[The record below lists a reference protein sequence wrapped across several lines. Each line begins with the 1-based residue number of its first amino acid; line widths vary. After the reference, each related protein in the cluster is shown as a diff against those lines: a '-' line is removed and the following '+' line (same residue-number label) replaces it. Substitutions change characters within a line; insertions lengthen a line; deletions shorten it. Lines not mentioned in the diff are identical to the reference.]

1 MEKALVEVSVYL
13 IAVRL
18 GGAICEILKTS
29 PIIGEVI
36 VGAIFGPPL
45 LKFVPYPLGL
55 QLAGILGIQLAVIEA
70 GIQTDMDDLKTLAPR
85 ALLIAV
91 LGIILPIVLAL
102 AATKGFGGTTL
113 EAFAT
118 GSAIAPTSLG
128 VVAKLLKEK
137 NELSTPLGKIISMAA
152 VFDDVLSLILL
163 SFLVKLADKKSTA
176 WDKASPVVFAFIF
189 IFGAIFIA
197 NFVPHIINFGLAKIS
212 QEQSKGYFVLINL
225 FLFALL
231 LTWLANIAGT
241 SFLLGGYLGGIAFAS
256 LPDTYLTDPYEVQV
270 KRLLT
275 WGARL
280 FFAATIA
287 FEIPLKA
294 MFNVDSLGLGAVLAL
309 IGVFGKMI
317 CGIGTWPN
325 HMTDGLAVGVAM
337 LGRGEFGFLIA
348 AQAKSL
354 DMITEVQYAAAVW
367 GVVVPTFLTPI
378 LFGPIFDYRQ
388 RRLGIVPESPEGEAD
403 KISDETTQGIQA

>member
-1 MEKALVEVSVYL
+1 MGMEHDLVKVSLYL

-18 GGAICEILKTS
+18 GGAICEIIKTS
-29 PIIGEVI
+29 PIIGEVVI
-36 VGAIFGPPL
+36 GALLGPPL
-45 LKFVPYPLGL
+45 AGFVPYPLGL

-91 LGIILPIVLAL
+91 LGIILPICLAL
-102 AATKGFGGTTL
+102 AATRGFGGTTL

-137 NELSTPLGKIISMAA
+137 GELATDLGKIISMAA

-163 SFLVKLADKKSTA
+163 SFLVKLAEPNTTWVKI
-176 WDKASPVVFAFIF
+176 SPIVFAFIF
-189 IFGAIFIA
+189 IVCAVIIA
-197 NFVPHIINFGLAKIS
+197 NFVPGVVKLGLGKIS
-212 QEQSKGYFVLINL
+212 DETNKAYFVLINL
-225 FLFALL
+225 FLFCLL
-231 LTWLANIAGT
+231 LTFLANVAGT

-256 LPDTYLTDPYEVQV
+256 MDDEYLGEPYEKQV

-280 FFAATIA
+280 FFSATIA

-294 MFNVDSLGLGAVLAL
+294 MFNPDSLGLGAVLAV

-317 CGIGTWPN
+317 CGIGTYPK
-325 HMTDGLAVGVAM
+325 HMQDGLAVGVAM

-348 AQAKSL
+348 SQAKTL
-354 DMITEVQYAAAVW
+354 DMINETQYAAAVW

-378 LFGPIFDYRQ
+378 LFGPIFDMRK
-388 RRLGIVPESPEGEAD
+388 RKVGVIDDIPSSEGGIEKSN
-403 KISDETTQGIQA
+403 QGIQA